1 MMAFDLQDVLTPTSI
16 GRIDHFLDDLDG
28 TGANQ
33 SLQYNLEVL
42 DQFGDVMKVRSGDE
56 VPHLT
61 TQQIAQ
67 LQAFMDSRRAA
78 LPGDLGFP
86 VEHQAGRCTWRFRDG
101 DGTGASRSL
110 HARVIELDAGGQFV
124 QRHQFNDQP
133 NLSQA
138 QIQAALG
145 FLDDQRA
152 KAQAEILP

>member
-1 MMAFDLQDVLTPTSI
+1 MAFELQDVLTPTSI

-28 TGANQ
+28 SRA
-33 SLQYNLEVL
+33 LQFNLEVM
-42 DQFGDVMKVRSGDE
+42 DQFGDAMKMRYGNE

-61 TQQIAQ
+61 AQQITQ
-67 LQAFMDSRRAA
+67 LQAFMSSRRAA
-78 LPGDLGFP
+78 LPADLGFP
-86 VEHQAGRCTWRFRDG
+86 VGHQVGRCTWRFRDS
-101 DGTGASRSL
+101 DGTTPSRSL

-138 QIQAALG
+138 QIQVALV

-152 KAQAEILP
+152 KAVVQILP